1 MKLPDFFK
9 PLVWSYDFSCMDTD
23 AHKKTIIVNAINYGD
38 LRHWRWIAE
47 YYGKEAVG
55 RILASIPASELR
67 PRVQK
72 LAGILFALPQFNH
85 APRSAHPKQ

>member
-9 PLVWSYDFSCMDTD
+9 PLAWSYDFPRMDADT
-23 AHKKTIIVNAINYGD
+23 HKKAVIVNTINYGD

-47 YYGKEAVG
+47 YYGKETV
-55 RILASIPASELR
+55 RKMLASIPASELR

-72 LAGILFALPQFNH
+72 LAGILFGISQFNH
-85 APRSAHPKQ
+85 APRSAHRT

>member
-9 PLVWSYDFSCMDTD
+9 PLAWSYDFSRMDADT
-23 AHKKTIIVNAINYGD
+23 HKKTIIVNAINYGN

-47 YYGKEAVG
+47 YYGKETIG

-72 LAGILFALPQFNH
+72 LAGILFELPRFNY
-85 APRSAHPKQ
+85 APRSPHRTQ